1 MSRLN
6 VLVVVLSVSLV
17 SGCASTRTA
26 VAPDSPT
33 WAPRQTQVDERYV
46 SYVNALAKQRGTRV
60 YWVNPPVK
68 TVTGPIAAR

>member
-1 MSRLN
+1 MSRLT
-6 VLVVVLSVSLV
+6 VLVVVLSVSIV

-26 VAPDSPT
+26 VTPNAPT

-60 YWVNPPVK
+60 YWVNPPLK